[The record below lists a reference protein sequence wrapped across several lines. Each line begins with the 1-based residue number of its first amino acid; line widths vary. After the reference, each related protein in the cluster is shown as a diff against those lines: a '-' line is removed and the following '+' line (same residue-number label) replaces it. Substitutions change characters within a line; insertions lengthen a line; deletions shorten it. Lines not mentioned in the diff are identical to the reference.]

1 MRSERVQLSA
11 PASGKRTFFS
21 GYRQVFVLTV
31 LVCCGLWA
39 ARVNKAAK
47 SEPMSVAG
55 IAGRTAQA
63 GTFTASLV
71 TRAGGTKGLTKP
83 TTQAGSPRR
92 VQVAQFTLYAIKI
105 YPSEVHVHPGLIA
118 VEVEDQSG
126 GSNGLVIEQSN
137 AGRSTRFGF
146 VQRAVDSWRGR
157 QEIELGPGTYQVY
170 MADRP
175 ENRATLIV
183 EP

>member
-1 MRSERVQLSA
+1 
-11 PASGKRTFFS
+11 
-21 GYRQVFVLTV
+21 
-31 LVCCGLWA
+31 
-39 ARVNKAAK
+39 
-47 SEPMSVAG
+47 
-55 IAGRTAQA
+55 
-63 GTFTASLV
+63 
-71 TRAGGTKGLTKP
+71 
-83 TTQAGSPRR
+83 
-92 VQVAQFTLYAIKI
+92 
-105 YPSEVHVHPGLIA
+105 LIA